1 MDDLTQELGKT
12 KLQLAAWKLRYY
24 VEYFR
29 LDGTKK
35 FVKELQDQHSFK
47 DEETSRLNSYID
59 NIVEQNQQR
68 VDFFTAEVEK
78 KEQRAGSF
86 LRFLTRSAAV
96 VGGMFTVAGMLDSAF
111 YHTAKLVK
119 AD

>member
-12 KLQLAAWKLRYY
+12 KSQLAAWKLRYY

-59 NIVEQNQQR
+59 NIVEQLSSQDLHR
-68 VDFFTAEVEK
+68 V
-78 KEQRAGSF
+78 
-86 LRFLTRSAAV
+86 LRSALISNV
-96 VGGMFTVAGMLDSAF
+96 SMMI
-111 YHTAKLVK
+111 KI
-119 AD
+119 